1 MTIEEIQT
9 ICQLLPGTTE
19 DIKWDD
25 TCALRGRQD
34 VPRDLTRPG
43 AALGFIC
50 GHAREFEE
58 LTAKEGISR
67 HQYLGRYGWVG
78 LESIHLLTTAQWEHY
93 IRQSY
98 QRVAAKLPLKT
109 RKQLVWC
116 NHQLNNP

>member
-25 TCALRGRQD
+25 HLCFNVGGKMYLVTSPDQ
-34 VPRDLTRPG
+34 VPPSASF
-43 AALGFIC
+43 AATPE
-50 GHAREFEE
+50 EFEE

-109 RKQLVWC
+109 RKQLGLV
-116 NHQLNNP
+116 